1 MAASSWRL
9 WGENLFPHLPQLL
22 EATAFLD
29 SLRLPQ
35 IPLLPPSYKDPCD
48 YSGPLQIIPGSPL
61 HFQVLNPFCKVPFA
75 KSVTFTGSRDGDKD
89 ICRGHY
95 SASHRGRQTPPPAL
109 PWCPC
114 PLPTLSFFNWNWSSG
129 LHDLSSSYVW
139 DRAEFKPDLV
149 TPYFLSGTPVASP
162 W

>member
-1 MAASSWRL
+1 MFEIILLGLTSR
-9 WGENLFPHLPQLL
+9 WGHGCVLL
-22 EATAFLD
+22 EALRWKSVSSSSSASRGHCIPRLTAPA
-29 SLRLPQ
+29 S

-48 YSGPLQIIPGSPL
+48 YSGPIQIIPGSPL

-139 DRAEFKPDLV
+139 DRAESCNLI
-149 TPYFLSGTPVASP
+149 S
-162 W
+162 